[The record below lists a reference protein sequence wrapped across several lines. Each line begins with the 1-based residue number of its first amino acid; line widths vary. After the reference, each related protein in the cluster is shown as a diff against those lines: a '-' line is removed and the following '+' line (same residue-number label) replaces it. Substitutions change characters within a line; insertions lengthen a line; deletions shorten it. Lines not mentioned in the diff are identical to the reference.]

1 MSRTPRM
8 GDARVG
14 RQVPRR
20 SEHQTTR
27 GRTGPLRSRSR
38 MRRSRRGHRSS
49 PRRCRSDA
57 SGSVEGASR
66 HPAPLLR
73 RSAGWPVPHPPRPPE
88 VRRRSPAGPRSFSE
102 GDVAGQRSR
111 RCRAIGRRRNVAC
124 KWMFSRGLRLE
135 GRSRQPW
142 GVLAGV
148 PSRNGFLPLRRKVVS
163 LPKSDFAS
171 LDMEPL
177 DPAVE
182 EQPGTAQ
189 PLWSSR
195 SRVGERSRW
204 SAVRLLRHRPAVRG
218 SRRLRR
224 SAVLVAGGR
233 RLGRLRRPSAI
244 PNDGRWRLEIG
255 RFASPDADCRLPSV
269 LRRTHGSGASTPC
282 RRGVDLGR
290 HPDENPSRSTGE
302 VGILVDDRRGL
313 QGTCR
318 RRSSGA
324 LATDREISGGSSK
337 TDRAGVFGDEP

>member
-1 MSRTPRM
+1 L
-8 GDARVG
+8 A
-14 RQVPRR
+14 
-20 SEHQTTR
+20 
-27 GRTGPLRSRSR
+27 GP
-38 MRRSRRGHRSS
+38 
-49 PRRCRSDA
+49 P
-57 SGSVEGASR
+57 
-66 HPAPLLR
+66 
-73 RSAGWPVPHPPRPPE
+73 PPRPPE
-88 VRRRSPAGPRSFSE
+88 VRRPSPACPRPFSE

-171 LDMEPL
+171 LDMEPV

-182 EQPGTAQ
+182 EQPGTMQ

-269 LRRTHGSGASTPC
+269 LRRTHGSGASPPC

-290 HPDENPSRSTGE
+290 HPSRGLIQHPDENPSRSTGE

-324 LATDREISGGSSK
+324 SATDREISGGSSK